1 MAKKKIPSIVREI
14 QKNKPE
20 PVNFAYEKNISYSQL
35 SMYDQ
40 CPKKWALQYRD
51 GHKVSEQSIHMTF
64 GTALHETLQMYLD
77 VMYNKSGAEA
87 DRIDLE
93 TDFETRLKNEY
104 KAAYKKNNN
113 THFADAQVLQE
124 FYSDGIEIINYIRK
138 NRGKYFSKRGW
149 HLVGCE
155 VPIVLAPNPRLPR
168 VKYMGF
174 LDVVLYHEGTN
185 KFIIID
191 IKTSTKGWGPKER
204 KDKTKQFQLVLY
216 KKFFS
221 KQYNV
226 PVEDID
232 IEFFIVR
239 RKLWESD
246 DYVIKR
252 VQQFRPPSGKTTVNR
267 ATKML
272 EEFLDN
278 CFKDNDFNYQE
289 MPETPNNNCKWC
301 PYFKTHLCKS
311 TFEDKSS
318 NLLKP

>member
-1 MAKKKIPSIVREI
+1 MAKKKIPKIVKEI

-35 SMYDQ
+35 SMYTQ

-51 GHKVSEQSIHMTF
+51 GHKVFEQSIHMTF

-77 VMYNKSGAEA
+77 VMYAKSGAEA
-87 DRIDLE
+87 DRLNLE
-93 TDFETRLKNEY
+93 NDFEERFCSEYLKA
-104 KAAYKKNNN
+104 KKKNKGQNFTTRSDFN
-113 THFADAQVLQE
+113 E
-124 FYSDGIEIINYIRK
+124 FFEQGIEIINYVRK

-149 HLVGCE
+149 YLVGCE

-174 LDVVLYHEGTN
+174 LDVVMYNENTN

-191 IKTSTKGWGPKER
+191 IKTSTSGWNEKAK
-204 KDKTKQFQLVLY
+204 KDKLKQYQLVLY
-216 KKFFS
+216 KKFFAE
-221 KQYNV
+221 QYGVDIN
-226 PVEDID
+226 DID
-232 IEFFIVR
+232 IEFFIVK
-239 RKLWESD
+239 RKLWESE

-252 VQQFRPPSGKTTVNR
+252 VQQFRPPSGKTSVNR

-272 EEFLDN
+272 EEFISE
-278 CFKDNDFNYQE
+278 CFTDEGFSSKE
-289 MPETPNNNCKWC
+289 MPETPNSNCKWC

-318 NLLKP
+318 KFFKS

>member
-1 MAKKKIPSIVREI
+1 MAKKKAPKVVREI
-14 QKNKPE
+14 QNNKPQE
-20 PVNFAYEKNISYSQL
+20 VNFAYEKNISYSQL
-35 SMYDQ
+35 SMYSQ

-51 GHKVSEQSIHMTF
+51 GHKVSEQSIHMVF
-64 GTALHETLQMYLD
+64 GTALHETLQWYLD
-77 VMYNKSGAEA
+77 VIYNTSGAAA
-87 DRIDLE
+87 DKLDLE
-93 TDFETRLKNEY
+93 TDFENRLKDEY
-104 KAAYKKNNN
+104 KKAYKKNNS
-113 THFADAQVLQE
+113 THFADANGLQE
-124 FYSDGIEIINYIRK
+124 FYSDGLEIINYVRK

-149 HLVGCE
+149 WLVGCE
-155 VPIVLAPNPRLPR
+155 VPIVLAPNPRLSR

-174 LDVVLYHEGTN
+174 LDVVLYNENTN

-204 KDKTKQFQLVLY
+204 KDKTKQYQLVLY
-216 KKFFS
+216 KKFFAE
-221 KQYNV
+221 QYNI
-226 PVEDID
+226 PIDDID

-239 RKLWESD
+239 RKLWESED
-246 DYVIKR
+246 FVIKR

-301 PYFKTHLCKS
+301 PYFKTHLCES
-311 TFEDKSS
+311 TFTDKSV
-318 NLLKP
+318 NLLKS